1 MAQVTFEQ
9 HLLLPEGEKRK
20 IDYGIEYKI
29 VLNVRYD
36 RFIQCRLKMTTH
48 KYLGCPVQH
57 NKKMLFT
64 LAETIFDVR
73 TSFPF
78 ERSWYI
84 SPVAR
89 PMVVLIFC
97 FAIISFISKVLL

>member
-1 MAQVTFEQ
+1 
-9 HLLLPEGEKRK
+9 
-20 IDYGIEYKI
+20 
-29 VLNVRYD
+29 
-36 RFIQCRLKMTTH
+36 
-48 KYLGCPVQH
+48 
-57 NKKMLFT
+57 MLFT

-89 PMVVLIFC
+89 PMVVLVFC
-97 FAIISFISKVLL
+97 FAILFYQQGIIIKLVRNDAMALRFAQV

>member
-1 MAQVTFEQ
+1 
-9 HLLLPEGEKRK
+9 
-20 IDYGIEYKI
+20 
-29 VLNVRYD
+29 
-36 RFIQCRLKMTTH
+36 
-48 KYLGCPVQH
+48 
-57 NKKMLFT
+57 MLFT

-89 PMVVLIFC
+89 PMVVLVFLLCYILFYQQGIIIKLVRNDAMALR
-97 FAIISFISKVLL
+97 FAQV

>member
-1 MAQVTFEQ
+1 
-9 HLLLPEGEKRK
+9 
-20 IDYGIEYKI
+20 
-29 VLNVRYD
+29 
-36 RFIQCRLKMTTH
+36 
-48 KYLGCPVQH
+48 
-57 NKKMLFT
+57 MLFT

-97 FAIISFISKVLL
+97 FAIISFISKGIIIKLVRNDAMALRFAQV

>member
-1 MAQVTFEQ
+1 
-9 HLLLPEGEKRK
+9 
-20 IDYGIEYKI
+20 
-29 VLNVRYD
+29 
-36 RFIQCRLKMTTH
+36 
-48 KYLGCPVQH
+48 
-57 NKKMLFT
+57 MLFT

-89 PMVVLIFC
+89 PMVVLVFC
-97 FAIISFISKVLL
+97 FAIFFYQQGIIIKLVRNDAMALRFAQV

>member
-1 MAQVTFEQ
+1 
-9 HLLLPEGEKRK
+9 
-20 IDYGIEYKI
+20 
-29 VLNVRYD
+29 
-36 RFIQCRLKMTTH
+36 
-48 KYLGCPVQH
+48 
-57 NKKMLFT
+57 MLFT

-89 PMVVLIFC
+89 PMVVLVFC
-97 FAIISFISKVLL
+97 FAILFYQQGITIIKLVRNDAMV

>member
-1 MAQVTFEQ
+1 
-9 HLLLPEGEKRK
+9 
-20 IDYGIEYKI
+20 
-29 VLNVRYD
+29 
-36 RFIQCRLKMTTH
+36 
-48 KYLGCPVQH
+48 
-57 NKKMLFT
+57 MLFT

-89 PMVVLIFC
+89 PMVVLVFC
-97 FAIISFISKVLL
+97 FAILFYRQGITIIKLVRNDAMALRFAQV